1 MMVWTM
7 FRFSAASIWVIAFV
21 VCFLPVSGG
30 CGGGPGDSADTMV
43 DAWPDTRVDVPPTD
57 LALDDVEGADSVPDT
72 SCGDI
77 CFDDASF
84 GDVSLDATVDVDAG
98 DVVEPPVLCPAF
110 DSRLVAGVLDST
122 PLNEVSGLAASIRH
136 PGVLWGHNDSGD
148 IARIVAI
155 PVPAPFPGEGMALET
170 VEFTVNRDMVGWPS
184 RGPGRMVPAVDWE
197 DISIGPFAGFGGD
210 AIFIADAGDNAH
222 ARKFVRVF
230 VIREP
235 ETLVAGD
242 ITDVVYFDV
251 VYLDGRH
258 DCEAFF
264 VDRWTGDMYFVA
276 KEQTLRTAGV
286 YRVSAS
292 AMAGT
297 PKGTRLRAALIAQV
311 PIGLATGADMSP
323 DGTMLA
329 IRNYGGEEIPAGD
342 RNNGLMFFRTA
353 GMSVRDM
360 LSAPSCPLPNF
371 VRDPVFEIQGESI
384 TFSSDGAGIFTAP
397 ERFFD
402 LPQNLNF
409 WPIER

>member
-1 MMVWTM
+1 LSS
-7 FRFSAASIWVIAFV
+7 FR
-21 VCFLPVSGG
+21 LPLFGR
-30 CGGGPGDSADTMV
+30 CPG
-43 DAWPDTRVDVPPTD
+43 
-57 LALDDVEGADSVPDT
+57 
-72 SCGDI
+72 
-77 CFDDASF
+77 FD
-84 GDVSLDATVDVDAG
+84 
-98 DVVEPPVLCPAF
+98 PAQ
-110 DSRLVAGVLDST
+110 RGV
-122 PLNEVSGLAASIRH
+122 GLAASIRH

-155 PVPAPFPGEGMALET
+155 PVPDPFPGKDMELDS

-184 RGPGRMVPAVDWE
+184 RGPGRVLPAVDWE

-242 ITDVVYFDV
+242 IKDVVYFDV
-251 VYLDGRH
+251 VYVDGRH

-276 KEQTLRTAGV
+276 KEQKLRTAGV

-329 IRNYGGEEIPAGD
+329 IRNYAGEETPAGD
-342 RNNGLMFFRTA
+342 RNNGLLFFRTA

-371 VRDPVFEIQGESI
+371 VREPVFEIQGESI
-384 TFSSDGAGIFTAP
+384 TFSSDGAGMFTAP
-397 ERFFD
+397 ERIPG
-402 LPQNLNF
+402 LAPQNLNF
-409 WPIER
+409 WPIDR

>member
-1 MMVWTM
+1 MS
-7 FRFSAASIWVIAFV
+7 RYSAASLLLIAFV
-21 VCFLPVSGG
+21 VIGVPFSGG
-30 CGGGPGDSADTMV
+30 CGGDPGDPTDTMV
-43 DAWPDTRVDVPPTD
+43 DAWLDTGADAPLTD
-57 LALDDVEGADSVPDT
+57 LALDDIEDADSVSDT
-72 SCGDI
+72 SI
-77 CFDDASF
+77 
-84 GDVSLDATVDVDAG
+84 GDVSVDATAEVDAG
-98 DVVEPPVLCPAF
+98 DVADPPVRCPAF
-110 DSRLVAGVLDST
+110 DSSSVVGILDST

-155 PVPAPFPGEGMALET
+155 PVPDPFPGKDMELDS

-184 RGPGRMVPAVDWE
+184 RGPGRVLPAVDWE

-242 ITDVVYFDV
+242 IKDVVYFDV
-251 VYLDGRH
+251 VYVDGRH

-276 KEQTLRTAGV
+276 KEQKLRTAGV

-329 IRNYGGEEIPAGD
+329 IRNYAGEETPAGD
-342 RNNGLMFFRTA
+342 RNNGLLFFRTA

-371 VRDPVFEIQGESI
+371 VREPVFEIQGESI
-384 TFSSDGAGIFTAP
+384 TFSSDGAGMFTAP
-397 ERFFD
+397 ERIPG
-402 LPQNLNF
+402 LAPQNLNF
-409 WPIER
+409 WPIDR